1 MATTIERVRYAE
13 GDHHMRKSA
22 LRLADAAAHG
32 CLTDAAVLPADVDL
46 LLNVGLYRDR
56 NLGEPALAALIQEDV
71 QINPEDPSPGGHGS
85 FSFDVANGACG
96 VLTAMQVADRFLRAG
111 TIDRA
116 LIVASDADP
125 GHHLAPSFPFRP
137 AGGALLCVH
146 DASPHGL
153 GEVCWTTSADDGQAW
168 RATLGPEGGHNRLRI
183 EIGTTFCDDA
193 GLAAAKVVGEAL
205 AAAGLAPG
213 DLSVVVASPAYPAF
227 VRSLAMHSGIDP
239 DRVIVSRDEDL
250 HTASFLCALDSA
262 HESGLLTRNGNA
274 VFVSAGS
281 GITAAAAVYRT

>member
-1 MATTIERVRYAE
+1 M
-13 GDHHMRKSA
+13 
-22 LRLADAAAHG
+22 
-32 CLTDAAVLPADVDL
+32 
-46 LLNVGLYRDR
+46 
-56 NLGEPALAALIQEDV
+56 
-71 QINPEDPSPGGHGS
+71 
-85 FSFDVANGACG
+85 
-96 VLTAMQVADRFLRAG
+96 
-111 TIDRA
+111 
-116 LIVASDADP
+116 
-125 GHHLAPSFPFRP
+125 
-137 AGGALLCVH
+137 CVH

-250 HTASFLCALDSA
+250 HTVSFLCAA
-262 HESGLLTRNGNA
+262 GLGARERPVDPQRQRGLCFGWLGHHGGR
-274 VFVSAGS
+274 SREHD
-281 GITAAAAVYRT
+281 YRHT